1 MRHGS
6 IPREMVIEQGSYPS
20 YELDACLC
28 QMLQHEQW
36 KWNLPSIFGDLGN
49 RFGEALLP
57 AFDFGLVAN
66 VFMDFE
72 RVA

>member
-1 MRHGS
+1 
-6 IPREMVIEQGSYPS
+6 
-20 YELDACLC
+20 
-28 QMLQHEQW
+28 MLQHEQW
-36 KWNLPSIFGDLGN
+36 KWYHPSIFGDLGN

-57 AFDFGLVAN
+57 ALDFGLVAN

>member
-6 IPREMVIEQGSYPS
+6 IPREMLIEQGNYPS
-20 YELDACLC
+20 YGHDACLC

-36 KWNLPSIFGDLGN
+36 KWNFPSNFGDLGN

-66 VFMDFE
+66 VFMDFG
-72 RVA
+72 RIA

>member
-28 QMLQHEQW
+28 QMLQHEQR

-57 AFDFGLVAN
+57 ALDFGLVAN

-72 RVA
+72 GVA